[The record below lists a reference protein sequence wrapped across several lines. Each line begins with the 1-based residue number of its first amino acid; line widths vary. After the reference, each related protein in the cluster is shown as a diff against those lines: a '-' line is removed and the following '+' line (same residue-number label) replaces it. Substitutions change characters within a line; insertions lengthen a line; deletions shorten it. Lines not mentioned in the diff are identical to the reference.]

1 MSLRITV
8 KDRQGTDSHQS
19 FNHYPDKCPRCH
31 RSIDIKHERA
41 ALVKGP
47 RLQFLCRC
55 SASECD
61 EFFVA
66 TYRQD
71 FRSGEFHLSSC
82 APMNPLQQQFP
93 ATVSEVSPTFVEIFG
108 QAMVAESQG
117 LEQLVGIGLRKALEF
132 LVKDFASNQHP
143 DQLEQIQ
150 KIMLGPCIDKY
161 VTDSNLKETA
171 KRAVWLGNDET
182 HYVRKWDDKDIRDL
196 KLLVRLTSNWVDNVL
211 LTQKYVAEMPPHS

>member
-1 MSLRITV
+1 MSLTIAV
-8 KDRQGTDSHQS
+8 KDRKNIESHVG
-19 FNHYPDKCPRCH
+19 FDRYPDFCPRCH
-31 RSIDIKHERA
+31 RSIDIKHEKA

-66 TYRQD
+66 TYGRD
-71 FRSGEFHLSSC
+71 LRTGEYRLSSC
-82 APMNPLQQQFP
+82 APGNPRQHKFP
-93 ATVSEVSPTFVEIFG
+93 ETVEQVSPTFVEIFG

-132 LVKDFASNQHP
+132 LIKDFASNQHP
-143 DQLEQIQ
+143 DQLEHIQ

-161 VTDSNLKETA
+161 VTETNLKETA
-171 KRAVWLGNDET
+171 KRAAWLGNDET

-196 KLLVRLTSNWVDNVL
+196 KLLVRLSSNWVDNVL
-211 LTQKYVAEMPPHS
+211 LTQKYVAEMPPNS